1 MCVLPCFSERKTR
14 LDKYGDYQVKII
26 WSTNTTVGPTNYN
39 WAKKEWAFDTAIQY
53 HYILNPKNSSGISQ
67 AIVAMYYDYNVPSY
81 QKKYAVEVT
90 VLKEGVQE
98 DIAFYSYYSNEYN
111 LAKYTFDVS
120 VNSSLNYSTHS
131 PRILKGVISMFQGS
145 SLFQSS
151 AV

>member
-1 MCVLPCFSERKTR
+1 MNNKKIISGLFCILCVLPCFSERKTR

-26 WSTNTTVGPTNYN
+26 WSTNTTVGPTNNN

-90 VLKEGVQE
+90 VLKEGVKE

-111 LAKYTFDVS
+111 QAKYTFDKWA
-120 VNSSLNYSTHS
+120 NLYEMY
-131 PRILKGVISMFQGS
+131 ISFDEKEK
-145 SLFQSS
+145 
-151 AV
+151 